1 MHCVR
6 NPHGAHFGDSVLSRV
21 HWPRDQ
27 RINGGAIDPR
37 IPVPTAMYNT
47 SPLASWRGQQMKEL
61 NRLILLYKVV
71 AMNQ

>member
-21 HWPRDQ
+21 YWPRDQ
-27 RINGGAIDPR
+27 GIMVIDPR
-37 IPVPTAMYNT
+37 IPIPTAIYDT
-47 SPLASWRGQQMKEL
+47 PPLASWRRRQMKEL